1 MEAIDNIYVINYLM
15 NRQLGEKRRKLIL
28 LFVDLKA
35 AFDSVDRGALIR
47 TMREKGV
54 REGLTSRVEDLLVE
68 TRSRV
73 RVGEEMGEKF

>member
-15 NRQLGEKRRKLIL
+15 NRQLGEKRGKLIL

-47 TMREKGV
+47 TMRERG
-54 REGLTSRVEDLLVE
+54 RLERPNE
-68 TRSRV
+68 
-73 RVGEEMGEKF
+73 